1 MEENK
6 IYFSLREIGLSDKEI
21 ALYLA
26 ALNNG
31 QSGLSS
37 LARQAGLKRTSA
49 YVVFNSLKEK
59 GLLDSLNTKSGAK
72 FIAKDPQYLLD
83 KLKKESGAI
92 AAILPELLAL
102 NNKTK
107 KRPRITY
114 YEGIEDYKRI
124 MEECLHTPNIKL
136 RHIGSLSEGH
146 RSLGRSYDLKYF
158 MPTRIKNNISLQA
171 IYNINVKPLFMDNE
185 QQLREIRYL
194 PKNINLKTLTLIHGS
209 RVVISTSRE
218 NLITIVIDSEEI
230 ANDEKDKFDLLWLSL
245 KSD

>member
-26 ALNNG
+26 ALN
-31 QSGLSS
+31 SGRSGMS
-37 LARQAGLKRTSA
+37 ALARQAGLKRTSA

-59 GLLDSLNTKSGAK
+59 GLLDSLDTKSGAK

-92 AAILPELLAL
+92 AAILPELMAL
-102 NNKTK
+102 NNKK
-107 KRPRITY
+107 KNRPRITY
-114 YEGIEDYKRI
+114 YEGIDDYKRI
-124 MEECLHTPNIKL
+124 MEECLHTPNITL

-158 MPTRIKNNISLQA
+158 MPTRIKNNIFLKA
-171 IYNINVKPLFMDNE
+171 IYSDNVKPLFINSE
-185 QQLREIRYL
+185 QQLRDIRYL
-194 PKNINLKTLTLIHGS
+194 PKSLNLKTLTLIYGS

-218 NLITIVIDSEEI
+218 NLLTIVIDSEEI
-230 ANDEKDKFDLLWLSL
+230 ANDEIAKFDLMWSAL
-245 KSD
+245 KAE

>member
-26 ALNNG
+26 ALKNG
-31 QSGLSS
+31 NAGMSV
-37 LARQAGLKRTSA
+37 LARQADLKRTSA
-49 YVVFNSLKEK
+49 YVVFSSLKEK
-59 GLLDSLNTKSGAK
+59 GLLDSLETKSGAK

-83 KLKKESGAI
+83 KLKKESGSI
-92 AAILPELLAL
+92 VAILPELMAI
-102 NNKTK
+102 NTSVK

-114 YEGIEDYKRI
+114 YEGIDDYKRI
-124 MEECLHTPNIKL
+124 MEESLHTPNITL

-158 MPTRIKNNISLQA
+158 MPTRIKNNIFLKA
-171 IYNINVKPLFMDNE
+171 IYPENVKPLFINNG

-194 PKNINLKTLTLIHGS
+194 PKKMNPKTLTLIYGS
-209 RVVISTSRE
+209 RVVIATSRE
-218 NLITIVIDSEEI
+218 NLMTIVIDSEEI
-230 ANDEKDKFDLLWLSL
+230 ASDEKDKFDLMWLGL
-245 KSD
+245 DAD